1 MRRITT
7 VSSLLLAALLGG
19 CAMNLPFIGNNTP
32 RAAASP
38 AAPAA
43 GNATELDPVPAGT
56 VRVVLMRAQND
67 RAGILNVFHG
77 QRFHASLQPGEFTVL
92 NMCPNDSGY
101 FVTSLES
108 PGQVTEANVSRLI
121 EMRERLSAG
130 QQRFYRVALQDAGAV
145 NIQPMVQTAVDWT
158 GMNEQKRLVSR
169 VQLNCGDAPAAP
181 AAVAQAS
188 PASASGAIST
198 PVAPAAA
205 VAARAVAA
213 ADGKLTIP
221 SDLVFPFASFTL
233 NQSGRTQV
241 RQRVEQFLA
250 ESGIKEV
257 DSIVVQGHSDPIGQP
272 HRKEL
277 VSGER
282 AKAVAMVLSRDMG
295 IPLNKIKA
303 EAFSD
308 RALLVKD
315 CPTRPVAK
323 RDECNAPNRRVEIVV
338 NGRR

>member
-19 CAMNLPFIGNNTP
+19 CAMNLPFFGNNTP
-32 RAAASP
+32 RTAAAAP

-43 GNATELDPVPAGT
+43 GGAAELEPVPAGT

-108 PGQVTEANVSRLI
+108 PGQVTEVNVSRLI

-145 NIQPMVQTAVDWT
+145 NIQPMVQTAIDWS

-169 VQLNCGDAPAAP
+169 VQLNCGAPTTPAP
-181 AAVAQAS
+181 QVAQAT
-188 PASASGAIST
+188 PTGVVTT
-198 PVAPAAA
+198 PVAPAAP

-233 NQSGRTQV
+233 DQRGRTQV

-308 RALLVKD
+308 RALLVKE
-315 CPTRPVAK
+315 CPSRPVAK

>member
-1 MRRITT
+1 MRRVILL
-7 VSSLLLAALLGG
+7 SSLLSAALLGG
-19 CAMNLPFIGNNTP
+19 CAMKLPFVGGDAPKT
-32 RAAASP
+32 AAATP
-38 AAPAA
+38 AAVSAA
-43 GNATELDPVPAGT
+43 ELDPVPTGA

-67 RAGILNVFHG
+67 KAGLLNVFHG

-92 NMCPNDSGY
+92 NMCPSESGY

-145 NIQPMVQTAVDWT
+145 NIQPMVQTAIDWS
-158 GMNEQKRLVSR
+158 GVNEQKRLVSR
-169 VQLNCGDAPAAP
+169 VQLDCGTPAASAPQVAKAAPVTP
-181 AAVAQAS
+181 APVAV
-188 PASASGAIST
+188 ST

-205 VAARAVAA
+205 VVPAAVAA

-233 NQSGRTQV
+233 DQKGRTQV

-250 ESGIKEV
+250 ESGIKEI
-257 DSIVVQGHSDPIGQP
+257 DTIVVQGHSDPIGQP
-272 HRKEL
+272 HRKDL

-295 IPLNKIKA
+295 IPLAKIKA

-308 RALLVKD
+308 RALLVKE

-323 RDECNAPNRRVEIVV
+323 RDECNAPNRRVDILVS
-338 NGRR
+338 GRS